1 MTLLGR
7 GPRTPLVTRLLAAI
21 TAVLA
26 ISFVATYVVESSLTR
41 SALRE
46 QAESVLEQRARQAR
60 AVLYADLRAVL
71 VELQYINQD
80 FRRDVRSARTPA
92 ERRALTEILV
102 DVGARRPFTV
112 IGAYDRDGDPIV
124 VPTGPALEPPPDA
137 VFGSGSSSVSA
148 RVVDT
153 VDGRRA
159 YVAGEILG
167 EAPHEVLV
175 VFGYVYDQA
184 LARTLQDTTGGD
196 DIVLESEGQVV
207 AWSLPFPPPTQL
219 DNIGVEEPGI
229 PIVEIADQVY
239 WGSVEPVARVDE
251 DWGSSARLRVLI
263 REPLARLDAQL
274 VRNRLG
280 AGVALLV
287 IATLLAWAV
296 SRRITRPLRELTATA
311 AQITEGDRDAAFPVT
326 TEDEVGVLARALE
339 DMRQG
344 LGNQLEL
351 IQRQAEALRDAGG
364 RLVHAQDEARRR
376 MAADLHDGVQRQL
389 VMLRLH
395 IGFGRERI
403 RRSPDEAEDVLD
415 ELATEIDQTLGRL
428 RETAQGI
435 YPSILRDRGLAGAL
449 YSLGTR
455 SQLPVEV
462 ELTPEPLP
470 RLPYDV
476 EANTYFLVSEAVT
489 NAIKHA
495 QAARVGVAVR
505 VEDEVVHVM
514 VSDDGRGFDVAA
526 SAGGRGLGNMQDR
539 AGALGGHV
547 EVSTG
552 TGGTVVRARLPVAG
566 SVAGALEEEEDRRDP
581 PVQLDVL
588 AQSEFLED
596 RVDVLLDGPFR
607 DRQVAGDAT
616 VAPTRGHHREDVQLP
631 RRQAGEP

>member
-26 ISFVATYVVESSLTR
+26 ISFVAIYVVESSLTR
-41 SALRE
+41 SALRA

-60 AVLYADLRAVL
+60 AVLNQDLHAVL
-71 VELQYINQD
+71 VELQYINQG
-80 FRRDVRSARTPA
+80 FRRDVRSAQTPA
-92 ERRALTEILV
+92 ERRALTEILTS
-102 DVGARRPFTV
+102 VGARRPFTV
-112 IGAYDRDGDPIV
+112 IGTYDRGGNPIV
-124 VPTGPALEPPPDA
+124 VPTGPTLAPPPEA
-137 VFGSGSSSVSA
+137 VFRAATGSVSA

-167 EAPHEVLV
+167 EAPNEVLV

-184 LARTLQDTTGGD
+184 LARSLRDTTGGD

-207 AWSLPFPPPTQL
+207 AWSLPVPHPRQL
-219 DNIGVEEPGI
+219 DNIGLEEPGI
-229 PIVEIADQVY
+229 PIVEIDDQVY
-239 WGSVEPVARVDE
+239 WGSIETVAQADE
-251 DWGSSARLRVLI
+251 DWGSSARLQVLI

-326 TEDEVGVLARALE
+326 TEDEVGVLAHALE

-403 RRSPDEAEDVLD
+403 RRSPDEAEGVLD
-415 ELATEIDQTLGRL
+415 ELASEIDQALGRL

-455 SQLPVEV
+455 SRLPVEV
-462 ELTPEPLP
+462 ELSPDPLP

-495 QAARVGVAVR
+495 QAARVAVSVG
-505 VEDEVVHVM
+505 VEDEVVHV
-514 VSDDGRGFDVAA
+514 VVRDDGRGFDVAT

-547 EVSTG
+547 EISTG

-566 SVAGALEEEEDRRDP
+566 SVAGALEEEQDGGDA

-588 AQSEFLED
+588 AETELLED
-596 RVDVLLDGPFR
+596 RVDVLLDGPLG
-607 DRQVAGDAT
+607 DRQVPGDPA
-616 VAPTRGHHREDVQLP
+616 VPPARRHHREDVQLP
-631 RRQAGEP
+631 RRQPGES